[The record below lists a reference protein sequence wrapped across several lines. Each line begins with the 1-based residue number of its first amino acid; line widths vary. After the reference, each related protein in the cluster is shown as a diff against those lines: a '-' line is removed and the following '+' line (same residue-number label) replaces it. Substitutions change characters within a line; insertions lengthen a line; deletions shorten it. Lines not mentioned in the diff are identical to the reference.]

1 MSDQASQQEL
11 DLHWMQ
17 HAYGLA
23 QRAAEEGEVPVGA
36 VLVRDNVLI
45 AEGWNCPISS
55 NDPTAHAE
63 INALRAAARALDNY
77 RLVDTTL
84 YVTLEP
90 CVMCA
95 GALIHARVRRLVYGA
110 SEPKSGAVD
119 SVFEI
124 LNDPR
129 HNHKVEVC
137 GGVMAQQ
144 SAALLQ
150 AFFKSRRNT

>member
-1 MSDQASQQEL
+1 MSDKASQEEL

-36 VLVRDNVLI
+36 VLVQDNELV

-63 INALRAAARALDNY
+63 INALRVAAKKLANY

-110 SEPKSGAVD
+110 TEPKTGAAG

-129 HNHKVEVC
+129 HNHRVEVC
-137 GGVMAQQ
+137 GGVMAQE

-150 AFFKSRRNT
+150 AFFKSRRSG

>member
-1 MSDQASQQEL
+1 MSERASQQEL

-17 HAYGLA
+17 HAYRLA
-23 QRAAEEGEVPVGA
+23 QRAEQEGEVPVGA
-36 VLVRDNVLI
+36 VLVRDKELI

-63 INALRAAARALDNY
+63 INALRAAAKKLANY

-110 SEPKSGAVD
+110 TEPKTGAAG

-129 HNHKVEVC
+129 HNHRVEVC
-137 GGVMAQQ
+137 GGVMAQE

-150 AFFKSRRNT
+150 AFFKSRRNG